1 MVVSAVVIGLAAGGF
16 LSWTARNAD
25 AGPSAEI
32 EWNAVQAVPTR
43 APDAEDVD
51 WEKRARLEPSP
62 SWGGLGG
69 GEQEKPSAADAAG
82 PPPCTRTGCPGD
94 IRSPVSQTGL
104 PGASPTRGKASGRI
118 YVIDGDT
125 FSYGGQRIR
134 IAGIDAPETHPS
146 RCAQEAQLGLA
157 ATEKLRSLLSS
168 GSVTISGAG
177 HDRYG
182 RELRT
187 VQVNGVD
194 VAQVMISAGL
204 ASSYS
209 GGTRQNWC

>member
-25 AGPSAEI
+25 PGPSAEI

-82 PPPCTRTGCPGD
+82 PPPT
-94 IRSPVSQTGL
+94 S
-104 PGASPTRGKASGRI
+104 ATRGQASGRI

-134 IAGIDAPETHPS
+134 IAGMDAPETHPP

-177 HDRYG
+177 RERYG